1 MYLVL
6 ENKNQTIFS
15 LVIFNFHKLDN
26 NIPAVFEVRQP
37 LYTFIL
43 QGFVLLRVVIFIID
57 IFW

>member
-26 NIPAVFEVRQP
+26 NTSAALEVRHP
-37 LYTFIL
+37 LSSLIL
-43 QGFVLLRVVIFIID
+43 QGFVLLRGVIYY
-57 IFW
+57 